1 MSTLNIERACK
12 VIGRTLSS
20 TFPITKCQYEY
31 HRYYVENNVNR
42 TEYNLMKE
50 VQDNFINFDFL
61 TGYDSGE
68 ILEILFIIFIF
79 LLRQ

>member
-1 MSTLNIERACK
+1 
-12 VIGRTLSS
+12 
-20 TFPITKCQYEY
+20 
-31 HRYYVENNVNR
+31 
-42 TEYNLMKE
+42 MKE